1 MGVLCQNKRMGTN
14 EKRLFTAIELP
25 GTWLGAIES
34 TCMELKRQGVRGRF
48 VPPERLHLTLN
59 FLGESKKEA
68 QIADLLKTL
77 DRSVPPLI
85 RAGEGGLFRRRR
97 GGDLIVW
104 HLRPDEALRAYRKA
118 EMEALSAI
126 GIQMDRRPYAPHLT
140 LARDAEGA
148 FLNTAAFITVFDR
161 PLDFAAAELVLFW
174 SRSDKGRLVYTP
186 LERYPFGDGR
196 GGK

>member
-1 MGVLCQNKRMGTN
+1 MGVLCQNKRMGTI
-14 EKRLFTAIELP
+14 EKRIFTAIELP

-48 VPPERLHLTLN
+48 VPSERLHLTLN
-59 FLGESKKEA
+59 FLGESKKEV

-104 HLRPDEALRAYRKA
+104 HLRPDEALKAYRKA

-140 LARDAEGA
+140 LVRDAEGA

-161 PLDFAAAELVLFW
+161 PLDFAASELVLFW
-174 SRSDKGRLVYTP
+174 SHFDRGRLVYTP
-186 LERYPFGDGR
+186 LGRFPFGGR